1 MAKLLIVDDDML
13 NSKIYSTKLQKDQHQ
28 VHLSLDGQ
36 DALEKIK
43 DKFDLILLDI
53 MLPKIDG
60 LNLLKEIKKGINKN
74 TTVLLYTNLMSQDA
88 KKEAL
93 ENGAKEFI
101 LKADLNPLEL
111 LEKIKN
117 YLPPSS

>member
-1 MAKLLIVDDDML
+1 MAKILIVDDDMV
-13 NSKIYSTKLQKDQHQ
+13 NSRIYSTKLQQDQHQ
-28 VHLSLDGQ
+28 VELCPDGQ
-36 DALEKIK
+36 EALEKIK

-60 LNLLKEIKKGINKN
+60 LGLLKEIKKGINKN
-74 TTVLLYTNLMSQDA
+74 TTVLLYTNLISEDA

-111 LEKIKN
+111 LEKIKT
-117 YLPPSS
+117 YLS

>member
-1 MAKLLIVDDDML
+1 ML